1 MEQTQSQAQSG
12 AAHFWDYW
20 QVVRSRKEIVIA
32 IFLFIVIV
40 GAVVTIYLPKTYA
53 AGTRIAINREAPS
66 VEGMKQQGVAV
77 NYDPFFLRTQFEIIQ
92 SKPIIYEVIKNL
104 RLQEHFGR
112 IYSDDGKPV
121 LPIRAYEIVTR
132 SMKVHQYRDTNLI
145 EIQIERSTFRSTAQE
160 SRMDAARIANEI
172 ASVYRDQRMQ
182 INRTEKE
189 KGLLALR
196 EAFQEK
202 QAKVQALEERLE
214 KMRRELN
221 INVSAINGGSSGA
234 GHLDKARIAQL
245 ETDRM
250 ASQSRML
257 DRQTRLEALN
267 KLQGEQLLYAAAN
280 LTGDPMLNI
289 FRQQLSENQNT
300 LSQLQGA
307 LGARHP
313 DVLRMETVVSN
324 LTRKLDETLTGL
336 KVGLQTEF
344 EISKRELELIDK
356 SLVQAQAS
364 DISAESEKYLPFRT
378 LEHELEA
385 QRQIRDSLEMLVVKE
400 EIDLQ
405 LPRTPVEIIESA
417 EEPELPMAPNMKLN
431 ILLSIM
437 LGLGVGIGL
446 AFFMEYLDTSVK
458 TVQDIED
465 FIGAPILGVIPQK
478 VRPLNN
484 EKGDVSHAE
493 AYRVL
498 KTNLQFSKKWAHGK
512 VLCVTSGGAGE
523 GKSLSL
529 FNLAFVFAQL
539 GSRVLLIDADIR
551 RPTQHKM
558 VDLSNRV
565 GLADVLLGRMK
576 PQDVIVPTAME
587 NLFFLPSGRP
597 LAATHGIV
605 DSPRIRAL
613 LDSVK
618 EQYDYV
624 FLDSPPILG
633 VSDAAV
639 LCSESDGTLLV
650 IEHRSYPRDVAARAR
665 SMIQN
670 VGGNLV
676 GVVLNNI
683 NIHRDYYYYYHYVGS
698 YAYKPEP
705 VEPAPDASR
714 KS

>member
-417 EEPELPMAPNMKLN
+417 EEPELPMAPDMKLN

>member
-1 MEQTQSQAQSG
+1 
-12 AAHFWDYW
+12 
-20 QVVRSRKEIVIA
+20 
-32 IFLFIVIV
+32 
-40 GAVVTIYLPKTYA
+40 
-53 AGTRIAINREAPS
+53 
-66 VEGMKQQGVAV
+66 
-77 NYDPFFLRTQFEIIQ
+77 
-92 SKPIIYEVIKNL
+92 
-104 RLQEHFGR
+104 
-112 IYSDDGKPV
+112 
-121 LPIRAYEIVTR
+121 
-132 SMKVHQYRDTNLI
+132 
-145 EIQIERSTFRSTAQE
+145 
-160 SRMDAARIANEI
+160 
-172 ASVYRDQRMQ
+172 
-182 INRTEKE
+182 
-189 KGLLALR
+189 
-196 EAFQEK
+196 
-202 QAKVQALEERLE
+202 
-214 KMRRELN
+214 MRREMN
-221 INVSAINGGSSGA
+221 INMAGSSGA
-234 GHLDKARIAQL
+234 EAGHIDKARISQL
-245 ETDRM
+245 EADRL
-250 ASQSRML
+250 ASQNRML
-257 DRQTRLEALN
+257 DRQTRLEALD
-267 KLQGEQLLYAAAN
+267 KLEGEQLLYAAAN
-280 LTGDPMLNI
+280 LTGDPMLTTL
-289 FRQQLSENQNT
+289 RQQLSENQVA
-300 LSQLQGA
+300 LSQIQGA
-307 LGARHP
+307 LGAKHP

-324 LTRKLDETLTGL
+324 LNRKLGETLIGM

-356 SLVQAQAS
+356 NLVQLRAS
-364 DISAESEKYLPFRT
+364 DISAETEKYLPFRKI
-378 LEHELEA
+378 EHELSA
-385 QRQIRDSLEMLVVKE
+385 QREIRDSLEMLVVKE

-405 LPRTPVEIIESA
+405 LPRTPVEVIEMA
-417 EEPELPMAPNMKLN
+417 EEPDLPIAPDMRLN
-431 ILLSIM
+431 ILLSVL
-437 LGLGVGIGL
+437 LGMGVGIGL

-512 VLCVTSGGAGE
+512 VLCGASGGAGE

-529 FNLAFVFAQL
+529 FNLSFVFAQL

-558 VDLSNRV
+558 VGLSNRV

-576 PQDVIVPTAME
+576 PQDVIMPTSME
-587 NLFFLPSGRP
+587 NLFFLPSGRA
-597 LAATHGIV
+597 LAGMHGIV

-618 EQYDYV
+618 GDYDYV

-639 LCSESDGTLLV
+639 LCSEADGTLLV

-705 VEPAPDASR
+705 AEAAPGSSR